1 MLYLR
6 NEPFLAGVVYHTSFA
21 GSSLPP
27 LEITEQLVNNPFF
40 GAVEGNWTLAEE
52 ELRKAFET
60 AGVECI
66 YCIGGLMRKEG
77 INPHDFDPERRERSL
92 GLMERMIDRAY
103 AYGAKQVV
111 LCSGPDVERGQ
122 RETAKEIMAESFGR
136 LCSYAVEHATGE
148 PLWLCLENFDRELDQ
163 KRLLGPTD
171 ETVAF
176 VEEVARDHFNIGI
189 TLDLSHVIQLGED
202 PRAAVRAA
210 ARHLIHVHIANCG
223 LDPSYPSVFGDS
235 HARFGAPGGAVTMS
249 DLVAFLDEV
258 SRQGYLRA
266 KTPTRL
272 PVISF
277 EIKPTAHEDPW
288 GLVANGQ
295 RALLEA
301 VEGINHGRLDY
312 NLPGSKENER

>member
-1 MLYLR
+1 MALLYLR

-21 GSSLPP
+21 GSPLPP
-27 LEITEQLVNNPFF
+27 LETTKQLVNNPFF
-40 GAVEGNWTLAEE
+40 GAVEGNWTVDGE
-52 ELRKAFET
+52 ELRAVFET
-60 AGVECI
+60 AGADCI

-77 INPHDFDPERRERSL
+77 INPHDFDPERRKRSL
-92 GLMERMIDRAY
+92 SLMEGMIDRAY

-111 LCSGPDVERGQ
+111 ICSGPDVEREQ
-122 RETAKEIMAESFGR
+122 RESAKEIMAETFGH
-136 LCSYAVEHATGE
+136 LCRYAVEHASDE
-148 PLWLCLENFDRELDQ
+148 PLWLCLEHFDRELDQ

-176 VEEVARDHFNIGI
+176 VHEVARDHFNIGI

-202 PRAAVRAA
+202 PRAAIRTAG
-210 ARHLIHVHIANCG
+210 RHLIHAHIANCG
-223 LDPSYPSVFGDS
+223 LDPEYPLVFGDS
-235 HARFGAPGGAVTMS
+235 HARFGVPGGAVTMN

-258 SRQGYLRA
+258 SLQGYLRV

-277 EIKPTAHEDPW
+277 EIKPVAHEDPW

-301 VEGINHGRLDY
+301 VERVNRGRL
-312 NLPGSKENER
+312 E